1 MGFRFKKSFKIIPGV
16 KLNVSKKGLSSV
28 SLGGKGASMNFG
40 KKGRRTTVG
49 IPGTGMSYTSTS
61 KRRRRTRKKSS
72 GGCGGLILLIIIVM
86 VVVWLFF

>member
-49 IPGTGMSYTSTS
+49 IPGTGMSYTSS
-61 KRRRRTRKKSS
+61 SRHRRTRKKSS

>member
-40 KKGRRTTVG
+40 KKGCRTTVG
-49 IPGTGMSYTSTS
+49 IPGTGMSYTSS
-61 KRRRRTRKKSS
+61 SRRRRTRKKSS

>member
-16 KLNVSKKGLSSV
+16 KLNVSKKGLSSI
-28 SLGGKGASMNFG
+28 SLGGKGVSMNFG

-49 IPGTGMSYTSTS
+49 IPGTGMSYTSS
-61 KRRRRTRKKSS
+61 SRHRRTRKKSS